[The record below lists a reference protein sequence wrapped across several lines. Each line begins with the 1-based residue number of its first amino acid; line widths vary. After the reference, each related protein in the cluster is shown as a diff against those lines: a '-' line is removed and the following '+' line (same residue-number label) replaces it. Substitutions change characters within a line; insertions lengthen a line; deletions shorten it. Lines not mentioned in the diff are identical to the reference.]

1 METVVRVEQDSI
13 DRLAEMGLDAEIL
26 RRAVLAGAMAA
37 DTCTDLDPPGFR
49 GYTQWGVCTRELR
62 AGLAPDWTPRNRQN
76 LPLVVSPD
84 RAMCITV
91 GMGDPATGIE
101 NATPQTKNP
110 RGRVTLSAIRE
121 NAGQLTLFDAM
132 DRIRIAPD
140 AGSMTLTWILLFRRD
155 GDTIRCEMSL
165 PSAWD
170 ENGRPSAWAERL
182 ILEPVGGEDLPPA
195 VDTEPEPM
203 PEIDVEVERKN
214 VQEG

>member
-1 METVVRVEQDSI
+1 MAIDVRVQQDAI
-13 DRLAEMGLDAEIL
+13 DRLAEMALDAEVL

-62 AGLAPDWTPRNRQN
+62 VGLAPSWTPRNRQN

-84 RAMCITV
+84 GATCITV

-101 NATPQTKNP
+101 AATPQTKNP
-110 RGRVTLSAIRE
+110 RGRVTLTAIME
-121 NAGQLTLFDAM
+121 NAGQLTLFDGM

-140 AGSMTLTWILLFRRD
+140 AGSTTLTWILLFRRD
-155 GDTIRCEMSL
+155 GDMIRCELSL

-182 ILEPVGGEDLPPA
+182 ILEPVGTVDQPPI
-195 VDTEPEPM
+195 VGTEHEPELN
-203 PEIDVEVERKN
+203 VEVERKN

>member
-1 METVVRVEQDSI
+1 MATVVRVQQDAI
-13 DRLAEMGLDAEIL
+13 DRLADMGLDAELL

-76 LPLVVSPD
+76 LPLVVSAD
-84 RAMCITV
+84 GSMCITV
-91 GMGDPATGIE
+91 GIGDPATGIE

-110 RGRVTLSAIRE
+110 RGKVTLSAIME

-140 AGSMTLTWILLFRRD
+140 AGSTTLTWILLFRRD
-155 GDTIRCEMSL
+155 GDIIRCELSL

-182 ILEPVGGEDLPPA
+182 ILEPVGGVDQLPL
-195 VDTEPEPM
+195 VDTGNDT
-203 PEIDVEVERKN
+203 EIDVEVERKN